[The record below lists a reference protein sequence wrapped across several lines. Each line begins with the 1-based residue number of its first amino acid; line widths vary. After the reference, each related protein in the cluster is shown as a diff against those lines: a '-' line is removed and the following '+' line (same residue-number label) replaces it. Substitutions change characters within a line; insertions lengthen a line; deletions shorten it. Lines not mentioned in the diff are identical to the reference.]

1 MRTLGTRKKM
11 KPIEWDKD
19 KNKQL
24 QIEREISFE
33 AIIVAIEQG
42 KLVDIIPNPSSRH
55 AHQKVMIVE
64 IDNYLVLVPFAEDE
78 EKIFLKTAFRSRK
91 ITRNHRRKTND
102 ETT

>member
-1 MRTLGTRKKM
+1 M
-11 KPIEWDKD
+11 KRIEWDEE

-24 QIEREISFE
+24 QIERSISFE
-33 AIIVAIEQG
+33 AITIAIEYG

-55 AHQKVMIVE
+55 ARQNVMVVE
-64 IDNYLVLVPFAEDE
+64 IDNYLVLVPFVEEE

-91 ITRNHRRKTND
+91 ITRNYQRKTTD